1 MVPLGGD
8 APWVVTPEWCPL
20 SGDAAG
26 DAVGFGG
33 VSVGGDAAGD
43 AVGFGGVSV
52 GGAP

>member
-8 APWVVTPEWCPL
+8 APWVVTRR
-20 SGDAAG
+20 ATR
-26 DAVGFGG
+26 VFGG